1 MDTISLRTKI
11 ICNRIDNHPKSV
23 QFTPMLPRQLENVL
37 SRVKTTFPVIAIVGP
52 RQSGKTTLCRNF
64 FTEKPYVSFESPDT
78 KDRFDA
84 DPRGFLSNYEKG
96 AIFDEAQKCP
106 ELFSYLQELVDRNP
120 QMGRFILTGSQQ
132 FRLHSGISQSLAGRV
147 ATFRLLPFS
156 FCELK
161 ASEAYG
167 PALTEVPLD
176 THLLR
181 GSYPPIYDRE
191 PDVALWYGNYV
202 QTYVERDVRSIL
214 NVSDLGTFQ
223 RFIRLCAAR
232 TGQLVNFSEISEQ
245 AGVSHNTIKSW
256 ISILETSCIL
266 FLLRPYHTNF
276 SKRLVKTP
284 KLYFYDT
291 GLLCWL
297 LSIKDTNQLNLHPM
311 RGPIFESFVISEILK
326 ARFNR
331 GEENNLYFWRDQN
344 GNEIDLLL
352 DQGIDQTP
360 VEIKSGMTFKS
371 DFCRTIRKWESISGS
386 TQNPVVIY
394 GGEESFQHKNC
405 FVKAW
410 RTIGEII

>member
-1 MDTISLRTKI
+1 
-11 ICNRIDNHPKSV
+11 
-23 QFTPMLPRQLENVL
+23 MLTRQLEKVL
-37 SRVKTTFPVIAIVGP
+37 LRVKTTFPVIAIVGP

-64 FTEKPYVSFESPDT
+64 FTEKPYVSFENPDM
-78 KDRFDA
+78 KERFAA
-84 DPRGFLSNYEKG
+84 DPRGFLSNYEAG
-96 AIFDEAQKCP
+96 AIFDEAQNCP
-106 ELFSYLQELVDRNP
+106 ELFSYLQEVVDGSSR
-120 QMGRFILTGSQQ
+120 MGRFILTGSQQ

-156 FCELK
+156 FCELRQ
-161 ASEAYG
+161 SEVYG
-167 PALTEVPLD
+167 PALAEVPLD

-181 GSYPPIYDRE
+181 GSYPPIYDRQ
-191 PDVALWYGNYV
+191 PDVALWYSNYV

-232 TGQLVNFSEISEQ
+232 TGQLVNFSEIGDQ

-266 FLLRPYHTNF
+266 FLLKPYYTNF

-297 LSIKDTNQLNLHPM
+297 LSIKDTTQLNLHPM

-331 GEENNLYFWRDQN
+331 GEESNLYFWRDQN

-360 VEIKSGMTFKS
+360 VEIKSGMTFKP
-371 DFCRTIRKWESISGS
+371 DFCKTIRKWESISGS

-394 GGEESFQHKNC
+394 GGEESFQYKNC
-405 FVKAW
+405 SVKDW
-410 RTIGEII
+410 RMIGEMI